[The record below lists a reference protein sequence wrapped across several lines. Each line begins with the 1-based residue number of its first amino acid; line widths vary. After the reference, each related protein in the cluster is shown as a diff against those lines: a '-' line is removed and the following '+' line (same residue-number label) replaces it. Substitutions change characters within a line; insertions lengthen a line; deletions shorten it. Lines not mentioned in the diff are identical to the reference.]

1 MPHGN
6 EFGFQEEVKANGTKL
21 AGPSITSWYVDQS
34 LTLPDLAVVRFS
46 DPEGKVA
53 GNPELRIG
61 TAFTLGIKSSQQSV
75 PEPLFSGEIT
85 AVEIEFGDDGS
96 STTVRGM
103 DLSHR
108 LLRGTTVET
117 YVDMTAGDIAR
128 KVAQRAGLQVGNV
141 DAGGTVYKHVAQ
153 DARSDWE
160 FLQLLARQSG
170 CVVSMD
176 GEKFNFSKPTE
187 SATAPASGNGSPEV
201 LEKGANLIALR
212 AAVTASDQAPEVEVR
227 GWDMKA
233 KAAVVG
239 TARAGSKTAE
249 GTGTDPYTPASL
261 ANLARSSKYVV
272 PSALLDASKACGNYA
287 AAVSARLSGAFAEL
301 DGTVRGNAK
310 LKAGTAVTIR
320 NCGGTFDGKY
330 TLTTVRHEKSAHTGY
345 VTHFGVSSTSDRS
358 LFSTASGVG
367 AGQAAEFR
375 SGVLSAVVTD
385 VADPDQLGRVKVKIP
400 VLSDQFESWW
410 ARTVQPGAGA
420 GRGLVVLPEVGD
432 EVLVAFA
439 QGSLMQPFIIGGLY
453 NGQDKPDKAWSEH
466 VDRNAGTVT
475 RRAFTSRTGMLVEFL
490 EASGEE
496 KLTISSSGGKQRI
509 TLVQTGAGGIEIEA
523 QGAVSVTATKD
534 ITVSADSGTLSL
546 KGNKVSVEAATEL
559 SLKGATVKVE
569 AQSALEAKGA
579 TVKVA
584 GSGML
589 EVSSSGVTTVKGSLV
604 KIN

>member
-1 MPHGN
+1 MAQGN
-6 EFGFQEEVKANGTKL
+6 EFGFQEEVKANGSLL
-21 AGPSITSWYVDQS
+21 ARPVITSWYVDQS
-34 LTLPDLAVVRFS
+34 LALPDLAVIRFS
-46 DPEGKVA
+46 DPEGKLA
-53 GNPELRIG
+53 SDPALRIG
-61 TAFTLGIKSSQQSV
+61 TALALGIKSSQQSV

-85 AVEIEFGDDGS
+85 AVEIEFGDTGS

-108 LLRGTTVET
+108 LLRGTMVET
-117 YVDMTAGDIAR
+117 YRDMTAGDIAR
-128 KVAQRAGLQVGNV
+128 KVAQRAGLQIGNV
-141 DAGGTVYKHVAQ
+141 AAGGSVYKHVGQ
-153 DARSDWE
+153 DAISDWV
-160 FLQLLARQSG
+160 FLQLLARQAG

-176 GEKFNFSKPTE
+176 EGRFNFAKPPE
-187 SATAPASGNGSPEV
+187 SATAPDPGSGHAEV

-212 AAVTASDQAPEVEVR
+212 AAVTASDQAPQVEVR

-239 TARAGSKTAE
+239 TAQAGSKTAE
-249 GTGTDPYTPASL
+249 GTGTHAYTPASL
-261 ANLARSSKYVV
+261 ANVARSTKYLV
-272 PSALLDASKACGNYA
+272 PAAALEASGDCGSYA

-310 LKAGTAVTIR
+310 LKAGTAVAIR
-320 NCGGTFDGKY
+320 NCGGAFDGKY

-345 VTHFGVSSTSDRS
+345 VTHFGISSLSERS
-358 LFSTASGVG
+358 LFGTASGVG
-367 AGQAAEFR
+367 SGTADSYR
-375 SGVLSAVVTD
+375 SGVLTAIVTD

-400 VLSDQFESWW
+400 VLGEQFESWW
-410 ARTVQPGAGA
+410 ARTVQPGAGE
-420 GRGLVVLPEVGD
+420 GRGFVVLPEVGD

-466 VDRNAGTVT
+466 VDRNAGTIK

-496 KLTISSSGGKQRI
+496 KLTISSNGGKQRI

-523 QGAVSVTATKD
+523 QGAVSVKASKD
-534 ITVSADSGTLSL
+534 ITVSTDTGTLSL

-559 SLKGATVKVE
+559 MLKGATVKVE
-569 AQSALEAKGA
+569 AQSSLDAKGA
-579 TVKVA
+579 TVKIA

-589 EVSSSGVTTVKGSLV
+589 EVSSQGVTTIKGSLV